1 MCVNVSQPTI
11 MEEETNEGR
20 EEEREEF
27 KVILKVLNIQELR
40 ETILSYLDVSSL
52 KNVSLVSK

>member
-1 MCVNVSQPTI
+1 
-11 MEEETNEGR
+11 MEKEKI
-20 EEEREEF
+20 EEREEEF
-27 KVILKVLNIQELR
+27 KVILKVLNIQEVR

>member
-1 MCVNVSQPTI
+1 

-40 ETILSYLDVSSL
+40 DTILSYLDVSSL
-52 KNVSLVSK
+52 KNVALVSK

>member
-1 MCVNVSQPTI
+1 MSVI
-11 MEEETNEGR
+11 MEEETNEER

-52 KNVSLVSK
+52 KNVALVSK

>member
-11 MEEETNEGR
+11 MDEERNEGR

-27 KVILKVLNIQELR
+27 KVILKVLNIQEVR
-40 ETILSYLDVSSL
+40 ETILSYLDISSL

>member
-1 MCVNVSQPTI
+1 
-11 MEEETNEGR
+11 MEKER
-20 EEEREEF
+20 IEEREEEF

>member
-40 ETILSYLDVSSL
+40 DTILSYLDVSSL
-52 KNVSLVSK
+52 KNVALVSK

>member
-11 MEEETNEGR
+11 MEEERNEGR

-52 KNVSLVSK
+52 KNVALVSK

>member
-52 KNVSLVSK
+52 KNVALVSK

>member
-11 MEEETNEGR
+11 MEEETNEER

-52 KNVSLVSK
+52 KNVALVSK

>member
-1 MCVNVSQPTI
+1 
-11 MEEETNEGR
+11 MEKER
-20 EEEREEF
+20 IEEREEEF
-27 KVILKVLNIQELR
+27 KVILKVLNIQEVR

>member
-40 ETILSYLDVSSL
+40 EKILSHLDVSSL
-52 KNVSLVSK
+52 KNVALVSK

>member
-1 MCVNVSQPTI
+1 
-11 MEEETNEGR
+11 MEKER
-20 EEEREEF
+20 IEEREEEF
-27 KVILKVLNIQELR
+27 KVIVKVLNIQELR

>member
-1 MCVNVSQPTI
+1 
-11 MEEETNEGR
+11 MEKEGI
-20 EEEREEF
+20 EEREEEF

-52 KNVSLVSK
+52 KNVALVSK

>member
-1 MCVNVSQPTI
+1 
-11 MEEETNEGR
+11 MEKER
-20 EEEREEF
+20 IEEREEEF

-52 KNVSLVSK
+52 KNVALVSK